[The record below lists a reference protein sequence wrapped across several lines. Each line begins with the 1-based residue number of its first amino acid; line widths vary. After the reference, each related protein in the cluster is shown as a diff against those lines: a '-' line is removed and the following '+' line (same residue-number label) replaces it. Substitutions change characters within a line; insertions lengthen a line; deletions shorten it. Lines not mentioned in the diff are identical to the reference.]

1 MSRVRFS
8 MHLSADEYLHYYTGQ
23 ARYVQVRSHDG
34 LMVRF
39 PASSLRP
46 YLSQAGVYGE
56 FELEFDDNNK
66 LVALRRLGFD

>member
-8 MHLSADEYLHYYTGQ
+8 LSLSADVYRRYYAGHATS
-23 ARYVQVRSHDG
+23 VQVRSHDG

-39 PASSLRP
+39 PAASLRP
-46 YLSQAGVYGE
+46 YLSRSGIYGE

-66 LVALRRLGFD
+66 LVALRRLSL